1 MTSSV
6 ICGWTRVKVV
16 GLGLALVVG
25 ILAGAFI
32 AATPAGAIDPTFYV
46 APGTLGGGSCASPD
60 YNTISAA
67 VSHAS
72 SGDTIDVCPGTY
84 AESVD
89 VNNIQLT
96 LNGSAGDS
104 PATIDAAGQPE
115 GVIIQGAAAA
125 GSSVQGFNIENA
137 QGEGVLVEGTSNVTV
152 ANNVVSGNDLACIP
166 QTGAN
171 DCGEGIHLESVT
183 NSTVSR
189 NTSENNTGGILLDD
203 GVPPGTIGAGALGG
217 PTAYYGPTSGNQI
230 LSNIVVNNVW
240 DCGIT
245 MPSHNSDAAPGGFP
259 NPAAGGVFDNTVK
272 GNVSQNNGTQGGGG
286 SGILMAAPFPGTAS
300 YDNVI
305 QGNTVSGNGQAGITI
320 HSHAPAQDVNGNQ
333 ILNNVVGQNAVG
345 ETSPGSGVFTSGST
359 SAGDVDAGDPATT
372 GILVYSAVDHVT
384 GTTIQGNSVSNNYYG
399 IWTQNVDT
407 SGTSSNTFT
416 NVSVPTYAVPAP
428 GSGYVLAATDGGVFN
443 LGALPF
449 WGSAAGSA
457 ATSGGSSV
465 VGVAETP
472 DSGGYWLATSS
483 GGIAAFGDATNVGSM
498 SGAHLTAPIVG
509 IAATPTGH
517 GYWLVASDG
526 GVFSFGDAVFQGSMG
541 GKHLNKPIVGIA
553 AAPDGGGYWLVASDG
568 GVFGFG
574 DAAFHGSMGGMHLN
588 KPIVGIAAAAG
599 GQGYWLAASDGGV
612 FSFGTATFHGSTG
625 SIHLNQPVVG
635 ITGTPDG
642 NGYWLAASDGGVF
655 NYGDASFY
663 GSLGGKTLS
672 APVITVTA
680 QLPLASVGG
689 APPT

>member
-203 GVPPGTIGAGALGG
+203 GVPPA
-217 PTAYYGPTSGNQI
+217 
-230 LSNIVVNNVW
+230 
-240 DCGIT
+240 
-245 MPSHNSDAAPGGFP
+245 PSAPGLS
-259 NPAAGGVFDNTVK
+259 GGR
-272 GNVSQNNGTQGGGG
+272 
-286 SGILMAAPFPGTAS
+286 LR
-300 YDNVI
+300 
-305 QGNTVSGNGQAGITI
+305 
-320 HSHAPAQDVNGNQ
+320 
-333 ILNNVVGQNAVG
+333 
-345 ETSPGSGVFTSGST
+345 
-359 SAGDVDAGDPATT
+359 TT
-372 GILVYSAVDHVT
+372 GR
-384 GTTIQGNSVSNNYYG
+384 
-399 IWTQNVDT
+399 
-407 SGTSSNTFT
+407 
-416 NVSVPTYAVPAP
+416 PR
-428 GSGYVLAATDGGVFN
+428 
-443 LGALPF
+443 
-449 WGSAAGSA
+449 
-457 ATSGGSSV
+457 
-465 VGVAETP
+465 ETR
-472 DSGGYWLATSS
+472 S
-483 GGIAAFGDATNVGSM
+483 
-498 SGAHLTAPIVG
+498 
-509 IAATPTGH
+509 
-517 GYWLVASDG
+517 
-526 GVFSFGDAVFQGSMG
+526 
-541 GKHLNKPIVGIA
+541 
-553 AAPDGGGYWLVASDG
+553 
-568 GVFGFG
+568 
-574 DAAFHGSMGGMHLN
+574 
-588 KPIVGIAAAAG
+588 
-599 GQGYWLAASDGGV
+599 
-612 FSFGTATFHGSTG
+612 
-625 SIHLNQPVVG
+625 
-635 ITGTPDG
+635 
-642 NGYWLAASDGGVF
+642 
-655 NYGDASFY
+655 
-663 GSLGGKTLS
+663 
-672 APVITVTA
+672 
-680 QLPLASVGG
+680 
-689 APPT
+689 